1 LCTVEKEEMED
12 DFQFVDLETID
23 SSKDVKNAKE
33 DVQKLTELWSLHH
46 GELKSLQKEVS
57 ECQMSISTMFEELK
71 QMKEEKKENART
83 DEIIRNQK

>member
-46 GELKSLQKEVS
+46 GELKSLQK
-57 ECQMSISTMFEELK
+57 
-71 QMKEEKKENART
+71 
-83 DEIIRNQK
+83 